1 MANATLIR
9 NETEYQAALKRI
21 RELGEPAEGTPE
33 FEEAEILTMLLVK
46 YEEENY
52 PAEELDP
59 IEYLKIR
66 MEVLGLTQND
76 LVPYFGNKGNVSKV
90 LNRKRPLSLQNIRAL
105 YKGLHLSLN
114 ILIKEYTLNPKS
126 IILILNPV
134 FFSCLNLVL

>member
-1 MANATLIR
+1 MANAKLIH

-33 FEEAEILTMLLVK
+33 VEEAEILTMLLVK

-105 YKGLHLSLN
+105 YKGLRLPLN
-114 ILIKEYTLNPKS
+114 ILINE
-126 IILILNPV
+126 PV
-134 FFSCLNLVL
+134 LHR

>member
-1 MANATLIR
+1 MDSLLIK
-9 NETEYQAALKRI
+9 TEADYQAALKRI
-21 RELGEPAEGTPE
+21 RQLGEPEEGTAE
-33 FEEAEILTMLLVK
+33 YEQAEILTMQLVK

-90 LNRKRPLSLQNIRAL
+90 LNRKRDLSLNNIRAL
-105 YKGLHLSLN
+105 YKGLRLSLEV
-114 ILIKEYTLNPKS
+114 LVKEPTHA
-126 IILILNPV
+126 
-134 FFSCLNLVL
+134 

>member
-1 MANATLIR
+1 METKLIK
-9 NETEYQAALKRI
+9 TDADYQAALKRI
-21 RELGEPAEGTPE
+21 RDLGEPDEGTAE

-66 MEVLGLTQND
+66 MEVLGLTQKD
-76 LVPYFGNKGNVSKV
+76 LVVYFGNKGNVSKV

-105 YKGLHLSLN
+105 RKGLRLSGE
-114 ILIKEYTLNPKS
+114 ILLAEIELKNNKS
-126 IILILNPV
+126 TTGRVAEEIT
-134 FFSCLNLVL
+134 